1 MPFVDILENGII
13 KFKNYYTIIIKV
25 YSINFNLKSN
35 LEKENILNSYKNF
48 LKICNFNIQIIIQS
62 QKEDLLDHLSEIEK
76 IKINEEKKIKE
87 ITDKYIEDIKR
98 LNEKNKS
105 NSKQFY
111 ILIKESNSN
120 KNKDICKEELMDKY
134 FKIKDSLE
142 RCGNKVQLV
151 SDVEEIKEILRRNFY
166 IKS

>member
-13 KFKNYYTIIIKV
+13 KFKNYYTLIIKV

>member
-1 MPFVDILENGII
+1 MENGII
-13 KFKNYYTIIIKV
+13 KLKNYYTIIIKV

-48 LKICNFNIQIIIQS
+48 LKICNFDIQIIIQS
-62 QKEDLLDHLSEIEK
+62 QKKDLLDHLSEIER
-76 IKINEEKKIKE
+76 IKINEEEKIKV
-87 ITDKYIEDIKR
+87 ITDKYIENIKK
-98 LNEKNKS
+98 LNENNKS

-111 ILIKESNSN
+111 ILIKESHVN
-120 KNKDICKEELMDKY
+120 KNKDVCKEELMDKY

-142 RCGNKVQLV
+142 RCGNKVQLI
-151 SDVEEIKEILRRNFY
+151 SNAEQIKEILRKNFF